1 MRKCCVCSLDVE
13 AVGKSRC
20 KKLHG
25 PSCLSE
31 KEYLN
36 KIATEWHG
44 VSLAHVKGISQNSD
58 AIICYCC
65 VQKLAKCN
73 KFEKEL
79 HKLTQEV
86 CPVFG

>member
-1 MRKCCVCSLDVE
+1 MMRKCCVCSLDVE
-13 AVGKSRC
+13 AVGKSHC

-44 VSLAHVKGISQNSD
+44 VSLAHVKDTSQNLD
-58 AIICYCC
+58 AIYDLLLLC
-65 VQKLAKCN
+65 AKA
-73 KFEKEL
+73 
-79 HKLTQEV
+79 
-86 CPVFG
+86 